1 VDKNITIVLI
11 SNLMTWA
18 ETHMKVAE
26 SVADKLKVA
35 TDDEEDGQVYK
46 VN

>member
-1 VDKNITIVLI
+1 MDKSITVVLI

-26 SVADKLKVA
+26 SVAERLKVA
-35 TDDEEDGQVYK
+35 TDDEEVGQVYK